1 MPHGSL
7 LFMVV
12 LFLPVV
18 AGVCR
23 HCHGDIQHCGGGDSD
38 DGCISFTG
46 TATNAAVLL
55 STTATSLNVVK
66 LLPSYLL
73 RIFTRRVLDGLVAV
87 ARRPQPTDPYDTSG
101 KSAGEIIHAVGNRLP
116 LKLMKQSYTWVESPP
131 PSPLK
136 QALETPPSLQSR
148 SSKPCEV
155 VKGHQEEPTAYRP
168 QRLRHLSLEHLRA
181 LPGVHRHYFFLWH
194 LPRLFLLHERF
205 FLLFQRSSSN
215 RSSAD
220 SRRFRL
226 LCRGA

>member
-23 HCHGDIQHCGGGDSD
+23 HCHGDIPHCGGGDSD

-66 LLPSYLL
+66 LLPAYLL

-101 KSAGEIIHAVGNRLP
+101 KSAGEIIHAVGNRL
-116 LKLMKQSYTWVESPP
+116 LEAHEAVVYLGGIATSLTVEAGPRDAALAAIKVIEAMRGGQGTSGGADRIPTATTTAPISRTSSRSARRTSSLLFPVAFASTLPP
-131 PSPLK
+131 P
-136 QALETPPSLQSR
+136 
-148 SSKPCEV
+148 
-155 VKGHQEEPTAYRP
+155 
-168 QRLRHLSLEHLRA
+168 
-181 LPGVHRHYFFLWH
+181 
-194 LPRLFLLHERF
+194 
-205 FLLFQRSSSN
+205 
-215 RSSAD
+215 
-220 SRRFRL
+220 
-226 LCRGA
+226 